1 MTDWFGRT
9 GEEGLLYSCFWIFA
23 REVRGDGEFVDMI
36 KQDIDEGRLVLR
48 PGAHQNVG
56 LSQKE
61 DGRHAVRDVS
71 TLCAPDLCCT
81 HRSGTGV
88 HGICN
93 GLEVIQWTTT
103 AEGIDQE
110 VRDWS
115 QLKLLQPER

>member
-1 MTDWFGRT
+1 MELAPT
-9 GEEGLLYSCFWIFA
+9 GSQS
-23 REVRGDGEFVDMI
+23 REDDIRDDLRVHGVIAE
-36 KQDIDEGRLVLR
+36 QDIDEGRLVLR

-61 DGRHAVRDVS
+61 DGRHAVRDVP
-71 TLCAPDLCCT
+71 TLCTPDLCCT